1 MSKPKANPS
10 QLRFW
15 SDIECKLPRGKVKK
29 KPAKK
34 AVENPKGKPDKNYT
48 AKAIDPMHK
57 DLWADCLTA
66 GCDERRKRP
75 ATHCILCMERYK
87 RISDRVKANRK
98 TAKLS
103 PVELRGL
110 SVRI

>member
-1 MSKPKANPS
+1 MSKPRTNPS

-15 SDIECKLPRGKVKK
+15 SDTECKLPRGKAKK

-34 AVENPKGKPDKNYT
+34 AVENLKKTPCKNYT
-48 AKAIDPMHK
+48 VKAIDPLHV
-57 DLWADCLTA
+57 DLWADCLTP

-87 RISDRVKANRK
+87 RISDRVKHNR
-98 TAKLS
+98 AAAMLS

-110 SVRI
+110 NVRV